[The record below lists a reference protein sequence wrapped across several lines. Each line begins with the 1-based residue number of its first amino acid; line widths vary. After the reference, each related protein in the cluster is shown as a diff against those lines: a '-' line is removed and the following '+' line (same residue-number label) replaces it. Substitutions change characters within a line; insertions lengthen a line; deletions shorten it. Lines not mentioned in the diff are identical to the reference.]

1 MSPAVKHSASQSIKA
16 GPSRKGLP
24 LPPFIPFQEVTTA
37 ELADACLGGLH
48 ERMRAIDLEIS
59 ARLEVR
65 VPSAS

>member
-37 ELADACLGGLH
+37 ELADALP
-48 ERMRAIDLEIS
+48 RRS
-59 ARLEVR
+59 
-65 VPSAS
+65 S